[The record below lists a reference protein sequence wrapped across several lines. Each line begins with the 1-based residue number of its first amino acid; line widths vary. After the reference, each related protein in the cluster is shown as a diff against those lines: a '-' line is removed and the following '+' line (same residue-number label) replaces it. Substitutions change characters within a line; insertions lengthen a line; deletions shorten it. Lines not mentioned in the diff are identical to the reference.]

1 MYFAVGWPKY
11 YGVNDVQT
19 GQPCGFKFNRDRSIL
34 AVLTEDRLTLWHFHV
49 STLFGVTNYHD
60 HEILEAPINVNHP
73 LACIPCRFQTSR
85 GRYTDC
91 FRLLGQLPLQTF
103 RTV

>member
-49 STLFGVTNYHD
+49 STLFEVTNYHD
-60 HEILEAPINVNHP
+60 HEILEAPVNVNHP
-73 LACIPCRFQTSR
+73 PGEGAFHV
-85 GRYTDC
+85 D
-91 FRLLGQLPLQTF
+91 FRLHAGDIQIASGC
-103 RTV
+103 